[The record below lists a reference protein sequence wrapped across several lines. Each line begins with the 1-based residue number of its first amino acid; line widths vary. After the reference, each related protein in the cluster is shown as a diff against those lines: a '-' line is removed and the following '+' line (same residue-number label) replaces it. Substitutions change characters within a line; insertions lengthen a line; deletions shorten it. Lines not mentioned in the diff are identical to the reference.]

1 MKKQKILSN
10 TAFTIGGAL
19 LMNGFLQV
27 VIYPLLHRYMGSEQ
41 LGNLLYI
48 MGLAAIVCPSVGQA
62 LNTNRLVVRRDA
74 AVSNGDYNRLLLLF
88 GGIGTILSLVIAVV
102 TEGNNSP
109 VQLLMAAVLIMV
121 TAFRY
126 YGDVEY
132 RLNLNY
138 RNYFIYYCILTAG
151 YGIGY
156 LLYLLTGIWYLIFL
170 TGEIAALFYLAVTGS
185 VFGEF
190 WKKSPFF
197 IQAFRRGGFLLF
209 SYLITNLTM
218 NIDRLVLKNQIGSE
232 AVTQYYVVSL
242 IGKTLVLLV
251 APVNTILISYLTRR
265 EENLNRKQFLQF
277 TAAGFGVAAA
287 FFAATQVGTP
297 LFVWLFYR
305 GLFDTVRPI
314 MTIVNLGQVLGLY
327 SVYLFMV
334 VLTFTKETW
343 QVVLQVLHLV
353 LIGILTLLWTKRTGM
368 EGFCRAVLA
377 ANAVRVAAV
386 VVLGV
391 FKAENERGQVI
402 EK

>member
-1 MKKQKILSN
+1 
-10 TAFTIGGAL
+10 
-19 LMNGFLQV
+19 
-27 VIYPLLHRYMGSEQ
+27 
-41 LGNLLYI
+41 
-48 MGLAAIVCPSVGQA
+48 
-62 LNTNRLVVRRDA
+62 
-74 AVSNGDYNRLLLLF
+74 
-88 GGIGTILSLVIAVV
+88 
-102 TEGNNSP
+102 
-109 VQLLMAAVLIMV
+109 
-121 TAFRY
+121 
-126 YGDVEY
+126 
-132 RLNLNY
+132 
-138 RNYFIYYCILTAG
+138 
-151 YGIGY
+151 
-156 LLYLLTGIWYLIFL
+156 
-170 TGEIAALFYLAVTGS
+170 
-185 VFGEF
+185 
-190 WKKSPFF
+190 
-197 IQAFRRGGFLLF
+197 
-209 SYLITNLTM
+209 
-218 NIDRLVLKNQIGSE
+218 
-232 AVTQYYVVSL
+232 
-242 IGKTLVLLV
+242 
-251 APVNTILISYLTRR
+251 
-265 EENLNRKQFLQF
+265 
-277 TAAGFGVAAA
+277 AAA